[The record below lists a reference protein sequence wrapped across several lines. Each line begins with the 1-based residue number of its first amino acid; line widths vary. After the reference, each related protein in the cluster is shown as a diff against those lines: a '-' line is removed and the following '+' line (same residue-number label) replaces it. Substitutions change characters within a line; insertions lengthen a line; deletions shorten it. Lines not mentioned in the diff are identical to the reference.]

1 MNSDTIEELER
12 FWQIQEQALGKF
24 SPEVAITISKLAN
37 MYFSNGD
44 FDRAEL
50 LHKRA
55 LDIHLRSR
63 GSNQSDIDD
72 VHRCLELVQEAREN
86 AGKGKQPSII
96 ADNGTAMKEIRE
108 ASQVPQSTR
117 PAKSSLGA
125 ESLKE
130 MELEV
135 TLLRQMVGPE
145 HPSVAD
151 SLTKLADLYC
161 RSKLYAKMEPIL
173 LDALRIR
180 ENTLGPEHQSVA
192 TELKN
197 IGQLYFVQ
205 ERYSLAE
212 PLFRRAL
219 DIRKKVFGTGHPKV
233 LAVQEC
239 LARLLRKTN
248 HHAQAEELERYL
260 EEAKQGK
267 DASLLGLDDQAGS
280 VRP

>member
-12 FWQIQEQALGKF
+12 YWQIQEQALGKF
-24 SPEVAITISKLAN
+24 CPEVAITISKLAN
-37 MYFSNGD
+37 MYLSNGD

-50 LHKRA
+50 LHKRS
-55 LDIHLRSR
+55 LDIHLRSH
-63 GSNQSDIDD
+63 GANQSDIED
-72 VHRCLELVQEAREN
+72 VRRCLELVREAREN
-86 AGKGKQPSII
+86 AGKAKQPSMI
-96 ADNGTAMKEIRE
+96 AANESAV
-108 ASQVPQSTR
+108 SQSTR
-117 PAKSSLGA
+117 PAKGNLSA

-180 ENTLGPEHQSVA
+180 ENALGLEHPSVA

-197 IGQLYFVQ
+197 IAQLYFVQ
-205 ERYSLAE
+205 ERYTLAE

-219 DIRKKVFGTGHPKV
+219 DIRKKAFGAGHPKV

-239 LARLLRKTN
+239 LAKLLRKTN

-260 EEAKQGK
+260 EEAKKAK
-267 DASLLGLDDQAGS
+267 DAALLAQDDQAGG
-280 VRP
+280 VRPS